1 MTTEASPSLVSS
13 SKENLDKVVIMF
25 KATGGVAALK
35 NSKFKLAAT
44 ATFQNVLDFLR
55 KQLKIQ
61 QEDPLF
67 LFVNSAFQPSP
78 DETVGELFQ
87 CFQDSGRLVINYS
100 NTQAYG

>member
-1 MTTEASPSLVSS
+1 MSQEKSDPGSPS
-13 SKENLDKVVIMF
+13 KESLDKVVILF
-25 KATGGVAALK
+25 KATGGVAGLK

-44 ATFQNVLDFLR
+44 ATFQNVSDFLR
-55 KQLKIQ
+55 KQLKISP
-61 QEDPLF
+61 EEPLF

-87 CFQDSGRLVINYS
+87 CFQENNRLVVNYS